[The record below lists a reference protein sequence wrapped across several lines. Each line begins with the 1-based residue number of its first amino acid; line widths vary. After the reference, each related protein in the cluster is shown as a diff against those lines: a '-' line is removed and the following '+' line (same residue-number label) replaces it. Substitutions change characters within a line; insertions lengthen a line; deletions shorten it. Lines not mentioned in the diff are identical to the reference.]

1 MFRRHHNKATS
12 QPSKIL
18 IKNSEHFSLYFQN
31 IIHYCLEQSLFTDD
45 LKLAD
50 VAPAYLHIKRN
61 PKLLKIIVDWQ
72 VFFQIYPRYMKD
84 ASMI

>member
-1 MFRRHHNKATS
+1 MIK
-12 QPSKIL
+12 SKIKPEC
-18 IKNSEHFSLYFQN
+18 IFSFTTVQYEDVLNFQN

-61 PKLLKIIVDWQ
+61 PKLLKIIVDWR